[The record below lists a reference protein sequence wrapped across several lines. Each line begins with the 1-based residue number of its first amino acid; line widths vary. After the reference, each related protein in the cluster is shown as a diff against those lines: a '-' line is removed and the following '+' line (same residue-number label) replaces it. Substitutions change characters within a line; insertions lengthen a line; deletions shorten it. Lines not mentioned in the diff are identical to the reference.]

1 MDAIVLLFPPNV
13 ILPKRLVFEYVI
25 SCHCEK
31 KLWPNFEEVGDNEIL
46 RSLPTTPPPPQK
58 ISNNQAK

>member
-1 MDAIVLLFPPNV
+1 MDAPVLLFSLSV
-13 ILPKRLVFEYVI
+13 TLPKRLVFEYVI

-46 RSLPTTPPPPQK
+46 GSLPTTPPPKK

>member
-1 MDAIVLLFPPNV
+1 MDAPVLLFSLSV

-46 RSLPTTPPPPQK
+46 GSLPTTPPPQK